1 MITCEQIEE
10 ADFLCKQARESV
22 AIAHNCWSNLAAS
35 YNSLVRSYKA
45 AGLSH
50 DDAMTAFEASMEN
63 QRASFVAALKHLE
76 RTNDF
81 YNQLRLQF
89 DRAGT

>member
-1 MITCEQIEE
+1 MITREQIEE

-22 AIAHNCWSNLAAS
+22 ALAHNCWVELTAS
-35 YNSLVRSYKA
+35 YNSLIKSYKA
-45 AGLSH
+45 TGLSH
-50 DDAMTAFEASMEN
+50 EAAMAAFEASMEG

-81 YNQLRLQF
+81 YNMMRLQF
-89 DRAGT
+89 DRAGN